1 MSDEKKKENKEKA
14 GSLLIASYGHKYK
27 EESLEKIK
35 RIIRKLYPK
44 RVVILKTI
52 KERPDTGMVDAYLGH
67 EEKEK
72 INNQV
77 QQTKKQMADEMASDI
92 IEVMDEFEIPY
103 GVYLRTTEDISK
115 EIIDEFD
122 RMNIMHVI
130 IHKSI
135 KGKFEK
141 MIDSSIAD
149 RVVKK
154 IGKENITLL
163 E

>member
-1 MSDEKKKENKEKA
+1 MSDEKMKENKKKTE
-14 GSLLIASYGHKYK
+14 SLLIASYGHKYK

-35 RIIRKLYPK
+35 KIIRKLHPK
-44 RVVILKTI
+44 RVVILKII

-67 EEKEK
+67 EEKEE
-72 INNQV
+72 IDNQV
-77 QQTKKQMADEMASDI
+77 QFTKKQRADEMASDI

-115 EIIDEFD
+115 EIIEEFE

-141 MIDSSIAD
+141 IIDSSIAD